1 MSAEDLDFYTD
12 PSVVDDPWPWFAELR
27 SECPVKH
34 LPGRD
39 VFAVTGYEAALEVLR
54 DPESFSSCVSV
65 TGPIPGFSEDPR
77 TADDMD
83 AFIAAHRHEQ
93 PMHEYMITMDPPSHY
108 EQRSLVMRLL
118 TPRRMREHE
127 GFMWKLAERRLSPA
141 IESGRTEVFTQ
152 FAQPFAMLV
161 IADLLGVPEA
171 DREEFKRHLT
181 PLLEEKGE
189 GEGRRSGVPFREEAS
204 ETAARDPL
212 AFIAERFAGYVEQ
225 RRQDPGTDVLSEM
238 ANTNYSD
245 GTVPDVE
252 AVVRMAVF
260 LFAAGQDTT
269 ARLITTALRILA
281 EDPELQQRLRSDP
294 DMIVG
299 FAEEVL
305 RHQGVVKHAGRL
317 ARRTTTVAGVEIPRG
332 ATVALFPQAANRDPA
347 RFERP
352 DELVPDRP
360 NPSDH
365 LAFGRGI
372 HACAG
377 ASLARV
383 ETRVALERI
392 LALTSSM
399 TIDEEHHGPA
409 GQRRLDYDPVFV
421 LHGLKELHLR
431 LEPAAS

>member
-1 MSAEDLDFYTD
+1 MSAEEIDFYTD
-12 PSVVDDPWPWFAELR
+12 PSVVSDPWPWFAELR
-27 SECPVKH
+27 GDGPVKH

-39 VFAVTGYEAALEVLR
+39 IYAVTGYDAALEVLR
-54 DPESFSSCVSV
+54 DPDSFSSCVSV

-77 TADDMD
+77 QADDID
-83 AFIAAHRHEQ
+83 EFIAAHRQEQ
-93 PMHEYMITMDPPSHY
+93 PMHEYLITMDPPTHA

-118 TPRRMREHE
+118 TPKRMREHE
-127 GFMWKLAERRLSPA
+127 GFMWKLATNQLTGIVA
-141 IESGRTEVFTQ
+141 SGHTEVFTQ

-161 IADLLGVPEA
+161 VADMLGVPEA

-181 PLLEEKGE
+181 PLLKESDQGGE
-189 GEGRRSGVPFREEAS
+189 RSGVPFREEAS
-204 ETAARDPL
+204 EKAVADPL
-212 AFIAERFAGYVEQ
+212 AFIAERFAQYVVD
-225 RRQDPGTDVLSEM
+225 RRENPGTDVLSEM
-238 ANTNYSD
+238 SNTTYGD
-245 GTVPDVE
+245 GSTPEVE

-269 ARLITTALRILA
+269 ARLVTTALRILA
-281 EDPELQQRLRSDP
+281 EDPPIQDRLRAEP
-294 DMIVG
+294 DLIVA

-317 ARRTTTVAGVEIPRG
+317 ARRDATIAGVHIPRG
-332 ATVALFPQAANRDPA
+332 STVALFPQAANRDPA
-347 RFERP
+347 HYERP
-352 DELVPDRP
+352 DDFVANRP

-392 LALTSSM
+392 LTLTSSI
-399 TIDEEHHGPA
+399 TIDEEHHGPP
-409 GQRRLDYDPVFV
+409 GNRTFDYDPVFV
-421 LHGLKELHLR
+421 LHGLKNLHLR
-431 LEPAAS
+431 LEPASS